1 MSQAY
6 SNAIPRCYVC
16 LRLIYTTTSAV
27 ANLRLIWDSNT
38 TGVCLRLVHTS
49 YICDAVGVHDV
60 WFTIHLRATLRPFA
74 TVWCTWKLCLADAIH
89 SFKFKQRESIAVKGN
104 AGRRTR
110 SRQYNSLL
118 PNWLGAKNV
127 IVLHVTW
134 DYDVTL
140 ELHLQT
146 IFPAA
151 SLETARPQ

>member
-1 MSQAY
+1 MLRLLTTHLHHNFSSRKFTTHLGLKY
-6 SNAIPRCYVC
+6 DRCVFATGAHVLYLRC
-16 LRLIYTTTSAV
+16 SWCTRRLIYDPFTSNV
-27 ANLRLIWDSNT
+27 SS
-38 TGVCLRLVHTS
+38 VCDCVVH
-49 YICDAVGVHDV
+49 
-60 WFTIHLRATLRPFA
+60 L
-74 TVWCTWKLCLADAIH
+74 KLCLADAIH

-110 SRQYNSLL
+110 LRQYNSLL
-118 PNWLGAKNV
+118 PNWLRAKNV